1 MTNWKGP
8 KSAKEDVWI
17 ITTVNGQER
26 HRVLERSRRVVK
38 RADGK
43 EWIRRVTGTAFVE
56 RDADGH
62 ACVFVQAANLRV
74 LSAEEFLKEKK

>member
-1 MTNWKGP
+1 MNKGP

-17 ITTVNGQER
+17 ITTVNGVEK
-26 HRVLERSRRVVK
+26 HRVLERARRVVK

-43 EWIRRVTGTAFVE
+43 EWVRRVTGVAFVA
-56 RDADGH
+56 RDEAGH

-74 LSAEEFLKEKK
+74 MTGAEFLKEKK